1 MAHAGTSK
9 KSARVSGRRKAA
21 TAIVERNA
29 RAASAKSDRSTSDAK
44 RRSRSLKKSSAASPA
59 RKTKSACAL
68 DLLRRAE
75 GATLTELMATTGWQ
89 AHSVRGFLSGTV
101 RKRLQL
107 PLRSAAGDGG
117 RRYKID
123 AGASTHDAS

>member
-1 MAHAGTSK
+1 MASAATSK
-9 KSARVSGRRKAA
+9 KGTRVSGRGKAT

-29 RAASAKSDRSTSDAK
+29 RAANAKSDRSASDAK
-44 RRSRSLKKSSAASPA
+44 RRSRSRMKSSAASSA
-59 RKTKSACAL
+59 RKTKSACVL

-75 GATLTELMATTGWQ
+75 GATLTELMAATGWQ

-107 PLRSAAGDGG
+107 PLRSPASDGG
-117 RRYKID
+117 RRYTID
-123 AGASTHDAS
+123 VGASTHDAS

>member
-1 MAHAGTSK
+1 MATTSK
-9 KSARVSGRRKAA
+9 KGTRFSGRGRAA

-29 RAASAKSDRSTSDAK
+29 RAASAKSDRARGAK
-44 RRSRSLKKSSAASPA
+44 RHSRSLAKLSAASA
-59 RKTKSACAL
+59 RKTRSAYAL

-75 GATLTELMATTGWQ
+75 GATLTELMAATGWQ

-107 PLRSAAGDGG
+107 PLRSAVGDGG
-117 RRYKID
+117 RRYTID
-123 AGASTHDAS
+123 VGASTHDAS